1 MLQILSITL
10 PQAKAD
16 NTPKELLNNFFFVSN
31 QRKLQKKKKKKK
43 KKKKSCYVGVL
54 TTKTKIKQRKKVEK
68 DKNDKNMS

>member
-16 NTPKELLNNFFFVSN
+16 NTPKELLNKFFFVSN
-31 QRKLQKKKKKKK
+31 QRKLKKKKKKRK
-43 KKKKSCYVGVL
+43 STSCYLGVL
-54 TTKTKIKQRKKVEK
+54 TTKIKIKQRKKVEK

>member
-16 NTPKELLNNFFFVSN
+16 NTPKELLNIFFFVSN

-43 KKKKSCYVGVL
+43 KSTSCYVGVL
-54 TTKTKIKQRKKVEK
+54 TTKIKIKQRKKVEK

>member
-16 NTPKELLNNFFFVSN
+16 NTPKELLNIFFFVSN

-43 KKKKSCYVGVL
+43 STSCYVGVL
-54 TTKTKIKQRKKVEK
+54 TTKIKIKQRKKVEK